1 MTQLNALLTWSFG
14 EARLADAVHPEE
26 HAGFGIGS
34 HGGGNRAESIPRYAR
49 DLKKRMYE
57 V

>member
-49 DLKKRMYE
+49 DLKKRIYE
-57 V
+57 S